1 MIWNSFVN
9 QIVLLPILEDWKKPV
24 QSICH
29 EQHLCKKIQA
39 HIKFSIE
46 GVKKNEYF
54 TVRLTVSVDPN
65 SQFLAKKCYNFCMFL
80 GLN

>member
-1 MIWNSFVN
+1 MYQTRVVGSIMIWNSFVN

-39 HIKFSIE
+39 HIKGFEKRIFY
-46 GVKKNEYF
+46 GQADRK
-54 TVRLTVSVDPN
+54 R
-65 SQFLAKKCYNFCMFL
+65 
-80 GLN
+80 